1 MPLSSSR
8 FSRVAKTSF
17 FDAKKL
23 RIIGHRG
30 AAGMAPENTFVSFDK
45 AITDGADFIE
55 MDLRESKDG
64 EILIFHDATLERTT
78 NGQGEVQQLS
88 LKELQNF
95 DAGYWFTPDGGQ
107 TFPFRGRKITIP
119 TLEEFFTTFPKV
131 KATVE
136 LKEARPVFIERL
148 VASIKQFRK
157 EEMILL
163 ATVKDEVMTEIRRQI
178 CEQDLTIATG
188 FSYGEA
194 AAFLNWVWD
203 QNSSSFAPAGEA
215 LQVPCE
221 YEGLR
226 LITELTLKAA
236 HELGIEVHAWTINEV
251 EEMVQLIQLGVD
263 GVVSDYPARLRELRI
278 PNQDSENKVPSRA
291 IPN

>member
-1 MPLSSSR
+1 M
-8 FSRVAKTSF
+8 AKTSF
-17 FDAKKL
+17 FDAKRL

-30 AAGMAPENTFVSFDK
+30 AAGMAPENTLVSFDK
-45 AITDGADFIE
+45 ALADGADFIE
-55 MDLRESKDG
+55 IDLRESKDG

-78 NGQGEVQQLS
+78 NGEGEVQQWS
-88 LKELQNF
+88 LKELKNF
-95 DAGYWFTPDGGQ
+95 DAGYWFTPDGGK
-107 TFPFRGRKITIP
+107 TYPFRGRKTTIP

-131 KATVE
+131 KATIE
-136 LKEARPVFIERL
+136 IKEARPVFIERL
-148 VASIKQFRK
+148 VAGIKRFRK
-157 EEMILL
+157 EEVILL
-163 ATVKDEVMTEIRRQI
+163 ATAKDEVMTEIRSQI
-178 CEQDLTIATG
+178 RDQDLTIATG

-203 QNSSSFAPAGEA
+203 QKSGSFAPAGEA

-236 HELGIEVHAWTINEV
+236 HELGIEVHAWTINKA

-263 GVVSDYPARLRELRI
+263 GVVTDYPARLRDLRT
-278 PNQDSENKVPSRA
+278 PKHDSANKVPSRA
-291 IPN
+291 IPI